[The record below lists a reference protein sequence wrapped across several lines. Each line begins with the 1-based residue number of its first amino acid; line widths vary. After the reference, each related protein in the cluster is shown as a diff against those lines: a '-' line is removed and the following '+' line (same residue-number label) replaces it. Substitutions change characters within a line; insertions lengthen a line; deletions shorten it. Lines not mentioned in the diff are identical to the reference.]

1 MSIRN
6 TLAGFAA
13 ISALLGSA
21 AFAQDVDLSQSHHK
35 AFVKDS
41 VITTKVKTKLASE
54 HMSSLAKIHVDTD
67 ADGIVWLSGTAPTRD
82 AAERAVTLAR
92 ATEGVISVKSAIRVT
107 GDQ

>member
-1 MSIRN
+1 MSFKS
-6 TLAGFAA
+6 TLTGLVA
-13 ISALLGSA
+13 ITALLGGA
-21 AFAQDVDLSQSHHK
+21 AFAQDVDLSQSNHK

-92 ATEGVISVKSAIRVT
+92 ATEGVVSVKSAIRVA
-107 GDQ
+107 GDR